1 MTQSSDAVTIPLQ
14 PGWEEIREGVKR
26 VCERFPNE
34 YWLKLDHEDAYPSE
48 FVAALT
54 EAGYLGALIP
64 EEYDGTGLPL
74 SAACAILE
82 TIHESGCNAA
92 ACHAQMYTMGTV
104 LRHGNEAP
112 VSYTHLTLP
121 TILRV

>member
-1 MTQSSDAVTIPLQ
+1 MTKSSDAVSIPLDA
-14 PGWEEIREGVKR
+14 GWEEIREGVKR

-34 YWLKLDHEDAYPSE
+34 YWLKLDHAAAYPSE

-74 SAACAILE
+74 SAACSNLA
-82 TIHESGCNAA
+82 TIHEPGWN
-92 ACHAQMYTMGTV
+92 
-104 LRHGNEAP
+104 
-112 VSYTHLTLP
+112 P
-121 TILRV
+121 TAWHTQV